1 MKMIIIIICYSVFIS
16 SILILMKIYQKI
28 WILLKPFWF
37 SRHSIFSSLLFFSI
51 LTMIYLLVE
60 IQVWLNNW
68 NSDFFNALEKID
80 ANKLKNLVFWFIGV
94 LAILIIVQ
102 VNKSWL
108 IKLLNIRWRKW
119 LTEYYLN
126 LWLKDNQYYY
136 YLLEHK
142 DQQIDNPDQR
152 IAEDIRMFIDRF
164 LALTLGFIQSFSMLV
179 TFIIVLWNVSGSLE
193 FELFNQQWK
202 VKGSLVYC
210 VFIFVLI
217 NSFIAHFIGKK
228 IRYLN
233 REKQKSE
240 ANFRTALINQ
250 QTNAETLVLDEEN
263 QNKQK
268 NELNQLFY
276 SIKENWHRLMNCQR
290 NLEYW
295 QVLHQR
301 ISTVI
306 PLFLLIPIF
315 IAGKIN
321 IGGLMKARQAFML
334 VANNLSWF
342 INKYDDLAEFA
353 AIVDR
358 LYQFHIAIE
367 KKHHNPTQIGEKI
380 VVKKGE
386 ILLPNNINLLKNI
399 NISLKKGCW
408 LYIKGR
414 SGIGKTTLLKTIMGV
429 WPYAKGLFIKPEKIY
444 MVTQNSYIPTGTLAD
459 VLRFPSQ
466 GNICENILISTLI
479 KVNLA
484 HLIPN
489 INADHQWQKILSSGE
504 KQRIGIARVL
514 LKNPEWLLLDEAT
527 SHLDEESALTLLKL
541 LKQSYPQMS
550 VLVVS
555 HQNQIAQ
562 QVADSIY
569 QLEADQ

>member
-1 MKMIIIIICYSVFIS
+1 
-16 SILILMKIYQKI
+16 MKIYQKI

-37 SRHSIFSSLLFFSI
+37 SRHCIFSALLFISI
-51 LTMIYLLVE
+51 LAMIYLLVE

-80 ANKLKNLVFWFIGV
+80 ANKLKNLVLWFIGV

-179 TFIIVLWNVSGSLE
+179 TFIIVLWNVSGTLE

-263 QNKQK
+263 HNKQK

-301 ISTVI
+301 ISAVI

-334 VANNLSWF
+334 VSNNLSWF
-342 INKYDDLAEFA
+342 IFKYDDLAEFA

-358 LYQFHIAIE
+358 LYQFHVAIA
-367 KKHHNPTQIGEKI
+367 KKHHNPTQIGEQIIIKN
-380 VVKKGE
+380 GE
-386 ILLPNNINLLKNI
+386 ILLPNKFNLLNNINLSLKN
-399 NISLKKGCW
+399 GCW
-408 LYIKGR
+408 LYIQGR

-466 GNICENILISTLI
+466 GNINDNILISTLI

-484 HLIPN
+484 HLIPDLN
-489 INADHQWQKILSSGE
+489 HHHQWQKILSSGE

-527 SHLDEESALTLLKL
+527 SHLDEESALTLLTL

>member
-1 MKMIIIIICYSVFIS
+1 
-16 SILILMKIYQKI
+16 
-28 WILLKPFWF
+28 
-37 SRHSIFSSLLFFSI
+37 
-51 LTMIYLLVE
+51 MIYLLVE

-321 IGGLMKARQAFML
+321 IGGLMKARQAFM
-334 VANNLSWF
+334 A
-342 INKYDDLAEFA
+342 
-353 AIVDR
+353 
-358 LYQFHIAIE
+358 
-367 KKHHNPTQIGEKI
+367 KI
-380 VVKKGE
+380 KFM
-386 ILLPNNINLLKNI
+386 N
-399 NISLKKGCW
+399 
-408 LYIKGR
+408 
-414 SGIGKTTLLKTIMGV
+414 
-429 WPYAKGLFIKPEKIY
+429 
-444 MVTQNSYIPTGTLAD
+444 
-459 VLRFPSQ
+459 
-466 GNICENILISTLI
+466 
-479 KVNLA
+479 
-484 HLIPN
+484 
-489 INADHQWQKILSSGE
+489 
-504 KQRIGIARVL
+504 
-514 LKNPEWLLLDEAT
+514 
-527 SHLDEESALTLLKL
+527 KL
-541 LKQSYPQMS
+541 LQNRWKQK
-550 VLVVS
+550 
-555 HQNQIAQ
+555 H
-562 QVADSIY
+562 
-569 QLEADQ
+569 

>member
-1 MKMIIIIICYSVFIS
+1 MKMIIIIICYSFFIS

-37 SRHSIFSSLLFFSI
+37 SRHSIFSGLLFFLI
-51 LTMIYLLVE
+51 LAMIYLLVE

-367 KKHHNPTQIGEKI
+367 KNIIILPKL
-380 VVKKGE
+380 VKK
-386 ILLPNNINLLKNI
+386 LL
-399 NISLKKGCW
+399 SKKVKFYY
-408 LYIKGR
+408 LI
-414 SGIGKTTLLKTIMGV
+414 
-429 WPYAKGLFIKPEKIY
+429 
-444 MVTQNSYIPTGTLAD
+444 
-459 VLRFPSQ
+459 
-466 GNICENILISTLI
+466 ILI
-479 KVNLA
+479 
-484 HLIPN
+484 
-489 INADHQWQKILSSGE
+489 
-504 KQRIGIARVL
+504 
-514 LKNPEWLLLDEAT
+514 
-527 SHLDEESALTLLKL
+527 
-541 LKQSYPQMS
+541 Y
-550 VLVVS
+550 
-555 HQNQIAQ
+555 
-562 QVADSIY
+562 
-569 QLEADQ
+569 

>member
-1 MKMIIIIICYSVFIS
+1 
-16 SILILMKIYQKI
+16 MKIYQKI

-37 SRHSIFSSLLFFSI
+37 SRHCIFSALLFISI
-51 LTMIYLLVE
+51 LAMIYLLVE

-80 ANKLKNLVFWFIGV
+80 ANKLKNLVLWFIGV

-179 TFIIVLWNVSGSLE
+179 TFIIVLWNVSGTLE

-228 IRYLN
+228 IRHLN

-263 QNKQK
+263 HNKQK

-301 ISTVI
+301 ISAVI

-334 VANNLSWF
+334 VSNNLSWF
-342 INKYDDLAEFA
+342 IFKYDDLAEFA

-358 LYQFHIAIE
+358 LYQFHVAIA
-367 KKHHNPTQIGEKI
+367 KKHHNPTQIGEQIIIKN
-380 VVKKGE
+380 GE
-386 ILLPNNINLLKNI
+386 ILLPNKFNLLNNINLSLKN
-399 NISLKKGCW
+399 GCW
-408 LYIKGR
+408 LYIQGR

-466 GNICENILISTLI
+466 GNINDNILISTLI

-484 HLIPN
+484 HLIPDLN
-489 INADHQWQKILSSGE
+489 HHHQWQKILSSGE

-514 LKNPEWLLLDEAT
+514 LKKTEWLLLDEAT
-527 SHLDEESALTLLKL
+527 SHLDEESALTLLTL
-541 LKQSYPQMS
+541 LKQSYPQMG
-550 VLVVS
+550 VLFVS
-555 HQNQIAQ
+555 HQKQIAQ
-562 QVADSIY
+562 QLADSSY
-569 QLEADQ
+569 HLEADQ